1 MKADKT
7 ETSAVI
13 LKKWNQR
20 TKFVHYLLLK
30 VFYLFSAGN
39 LCVLL
44 EKQEMQIKLKGSSC
58 VRFDRHIDISS
69 CQKKLKD
76 VVDDG
81 SASLNRHGV
90 VSCVLNWAMSDF
102 IASEM

>member
-1 MKADKT
+1 
-7 ETSAVI
+7 
-13 LKKWNQR
+13 
-20 TKFVHYLLLK
+20 
-30 VFYLFSAGN
+30 
-39 LCVLL
+39 
-44 EKQEMQIKLKGSSC
+44 MQIKLKGSSC